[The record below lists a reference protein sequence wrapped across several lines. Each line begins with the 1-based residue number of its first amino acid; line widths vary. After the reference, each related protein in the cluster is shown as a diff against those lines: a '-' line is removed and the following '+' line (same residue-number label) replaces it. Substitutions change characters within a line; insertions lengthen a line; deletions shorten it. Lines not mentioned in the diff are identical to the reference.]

1 MSKTSHLSEWG
12 SFRNNPRI
20 KTQQSEW
27 RRLAPPPASHSF
39 IAPFGTKEGLIE
51 KISACH
57 SVQKMWSRRQQRE
70 SNEIVFGPSKD
81 VPVDGDVSLLLN
93 NKRGRFN
100 MSPSLAIWYNLQP
113 EVVQGNI

>member
-20 KTQQSEW
+20 KAQQSEW
-27 RRLAPPPASHSF
+27 RGFAPPPASHSF
-39 IAPFGTKEGLIE
+39 IAPFGTKEVLIE

-57 SVQKMWSRRQQRE
+57 SVQKMWSRRQRE

-81 VPVDGDVSLLLN
+81 APVDGDVSPLLN

-100 MSPSLAIWYNLQP
+100 MPSPLAIWYNL
-113 EVVQGNI
+113 